1 MHKILLVIFSFFL
14 IGCESL
20 KEGMGLKKNPPNEFL
35 IKKSSPIQRPP
46 TYDLLPP
53 DSKTKKVEK
62 KTKDLKKILDENIKS
77 NNNAPNEL
85 KTNIESPNIEN
96 EILKQLK

>member
-1 MHKILLVIFSFFL
+1 MHKILLVTFLFFL

-20 KEGMGLKKNPPNEFL
+20 KEGLGLKNNPPNEFL
-35 IKKSSPIQRPP
+35 IKKSSPIEKPP

-53 DSKTKKVEK
+53 NSKTKKVEK

-77 NNNAPNEL
+77 NNNVPNEV
-85 KTNIESPNIEN
+85 KNDIKSSNIEN

>member
-1 MHKILLVIFSFFL
+1 MHKILLVTFLFFL

-20 KEGMGLKKNPPNEFL
+20 KEGLGLKNNPPNEFL
-35 IKKSSPIQRPP
+35 IKKSSPIEKPP

-53 DSKTKKVEK
+53 NSKTKKVEK

-77 NNNAPNEL
+77 NNNAPNEV
-85 KTNIESPNIEN
+85 KNDIKSSNIEN

>member
-1 MHKILLVIFSFFL
+1 MHKILLVIFSLFL

-62 KTKDLKKILDENIKS
+62 INKDLKKFLDDNMTS
-77 NNNAPNEL
+77 NNNEL
-85 KTNIESPNIEN
+85 NTNIESSNIEN